1 MTKQEALEDYIAR
14 EFGEVQAQ
22 RLNEL
27 VEAALDEAAQA
38 EYDAAIKDMDSDLE
52 VGIGAQKSLRERFN
66 YLKLGGSWLKYG
78 TTDADLYLA
87 GFEDAMKTLG
97 VKP

>member
-14 EFGEVQAQ
+14 EFGEVQAM

-27 VEAALDEAAQA
+27 IDAALDEAAQV
-38 EYDAAIKDMDSDLE
+38 EYDAAIREMDEDLE
-52 VGIGAQKSLRERFN
+52 VGVGAQKSLKDRYN
-66 YLKLGGSWLKYG
+66 YLKLGGKWDRLES
-78 TTDADLYLA
+78 ADDYLA

-97 VKP
+97 VDP